1 MKYFFT
7 LKIEGNF
14 PGSQEQVTVE
24 ISEAQYDQIR
34 EKYQV
39 YG

>member
-1 MKYFFT
+1 MKYFLT
-7 LKIEGNF
+7 LTMDGNF
-14 PGSQEQVTVE
+14 PSSPEQVTVE

-34 EKYQV
+34 EKYQM

>member
-1 MKYFFT
+1 MKYFLT
-7 LKIEGNF
+7 LTMKGNF
-14 PGSQEQVTVE
+14 PGSPEQVTVE